1 MAIEDAI
8 YLAHPES
15 ASDRPLTEKQAEL
28 LGVVCRSNG
37 GGVHINDWPKSTI
50 NGLVQRHLIQG
61 KANHPYR
68 FVHTAAGL
76 KLWRKMQATTQGE
89 SE

>member
-1 MAIEDAI
+1 MADG
-8 YLAHPES
+8 LTWMAHPES
-15 ASDRPLTEKQAEL
+15 ASDRPLTEKQIKL

-37 GGVHINDWPKSTI
+37 GGVSIHDWPRSTI
-50 NGLVQRHLIQG
+50 KGLMDRHLIQG

-76 KLWRKMQATTQGE
+76 KLWRKMQEQSA
-89 SE
+89 